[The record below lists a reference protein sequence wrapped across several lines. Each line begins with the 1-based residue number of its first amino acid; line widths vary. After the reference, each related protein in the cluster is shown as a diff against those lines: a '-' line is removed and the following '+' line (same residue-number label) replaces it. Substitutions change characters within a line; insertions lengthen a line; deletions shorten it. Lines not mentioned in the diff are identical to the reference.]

1 MEKYKIV
8 MLGEKDH
15 GKSTLLA
22 NLLIASKSV
31 SHERINEVKNI
42 SKKNKTRFEPAYIL
56 DAFSEERD
64 LGMTIDTT
72 RANIAYKNK
81 LIELIDV
88 PGHLELIKNMM
99 TGASNSEIAV
109 LVVSAKKNEGFKLE
123 TKRHLFLASMFN
135 LKTVIIAVNK
145 MDELD
150 YNEKIFNRLKKQIN
164 DFLNMLDIKIKPI
177 FIPISAY
184 DNENLTV
191 KSQKIKWYN
200 GKSLLETITG
210 LKNNKKGNGKNK
222 NKIRVLI
229 QDTFDENNKSFSG
242 IIYSGKLIKN
252 SKIKILPKNIK
263 AKIKSVSFL
272 NRSSKSSNLKNVLIS
287 FFDKDLGVKR
297 GDIIYDLN
305 SDPSYLDKFRA
316 KIFLINNIDLKNL
329 KNIKIIFNNNEFG
342 INKINILKAISPL
355 SGKLMDLKKIIK
367 PDYSINAEINL
378 NCRYPIEKFNEFEEF
393 GRFLIFNKNKF
404 AGIGIVF

>member
-99 TGASNSEIAV
+99 TGASSSEIAV

-252 SKIKILPKNIK
+252 SKIKILPKY
-263 AKIKSVSFL
+263 
-272 NRSSKSSNLKNVLIS
+272 SSIIS
-287 FFDKDLGVKR
+287 LV
-297 GDIIYDLN
+297 
-305 SDPSYLDKFRA
+305 
-316 KIFLINNIDLKNL
+316 
-329 KNIKIIFNNNEFG
+329 
-342 INKINILKAISPL
+342 
-355 SGKLMDLKKIIK
+355 
-367 PDYSINAEINL
+367 
-378 NCRYPIEKFNEFEEF
+378 
-393 GRFLIFNKNKF
+393 
-404 AGIGIVF
+404 